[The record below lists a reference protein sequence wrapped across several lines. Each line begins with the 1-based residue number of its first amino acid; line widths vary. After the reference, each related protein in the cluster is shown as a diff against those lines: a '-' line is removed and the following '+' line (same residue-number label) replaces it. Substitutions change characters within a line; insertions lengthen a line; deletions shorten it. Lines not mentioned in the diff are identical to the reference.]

1 MSETYIKYLRRRG
14 LLVKTGRT
22 ENSIIV
28 SMYRADHRCIC
39 DECGKDYG
47 SHPYVEECPDDQ
59 GMPFLHV
66 LCNGDIVK
74 L

>member
-1 MSETYIKYLRRRG
+1 MSDTYISYLRRRG
-14 LLVKTGRT
+14 KLVKTGRT
-22 ENSIIV
+22 DEDIIV
-28 SMYRADHRCIC
+28 SMYRADQHCIC
-39 DECGKDYG
+39 DECGEEYWR
-47 SHPYVEECPDDQ
+47 HPYAEECLDDQ